1 LRIALKS
8 ASKECPAIVPAMAHD
23 PIFRTPMARPVA
35 AVEIHKPAPRRLP
48 QRVLPGFGLTLGYTM
63 VYLSLLVL
71 IPLSA
76 VFIRSL
82 GLGWGHFWDVVT
94 APRVVASLRL
104 SFGASLIAALINVIF
119 GLIVAWVLVRY
130 TFPFKRLIDAIVDL
144 PFALPTAVAGI
155 ALTALYAPNG
165 WLGIW
170 LKPLGIQVAF
180 TPLGVVVAL
189 TFIGLPFVV
198 RTLQP
203 VLEDLDREV
212 EQAAATLGA
221 SAAQAFARVI
231 LPALWPAL
239 LTGFALAFA
248 RAVGEYGSVIFI
260 AGNMPMKSEIAPLLI
275 VTKLEQYD
283 YAGATA
289 IAVVMLVL
297 SFALMFGINAL
308 QHWALSRHGGR

>member
-1 LRIALKS
+1 MSGHI
-8 ASKECPAIVPAMAHD
+8 AMA
-23 PIFRTPMARPVA
+23 AA
-35 AVEIHKPAPRRLP
+35 AVEFKSPPPKREAKRRK
-48 QRVLPGFGLTLGYTM
+48 REVLPGFGLTLGYTM

-82 GLGWGHFWDVVT
+82 GLGWGHFWEVVT
-94 APRVVASLRL
+94 APRVLASLRL
-104 SFGASLIAALINVIF
+104 SFGASLIAASINVVF

-130 TFPFKRLIDAIVDL
+130 TFPFKRLVDAMVDL

-165 WLGIW
+165 WLGRW
-170 LKPLGIQVAF
+170 LVPLGIKVAF
-180 TPLGVVVAL
+180 TPLGIVVAL
-189 TFIGLPFVV
+189 TFIGMPFVV

-203 VLEDLDREV
+203 VLEDLDKEG

-221 SAAQAFARVI
+221 TAAQTFTRVI

-297 SFALMFGINAL
+297 SFALMLGINAL
-308 QHWALSRHGGR
+308 QDWALSRHGGR

>member
-1 LRIALKS
+1 MAAPAAAIDLK
-8 ASKECPAIVPAMAHD
+8 ML
-23 PIFRTPMARPVA
+23 TARR
-35 AVEIHKPAPRRLP
+35 PR
-48 QRVLPGFGLTLGYTM
+48 RVLPGFGLTLGYTM

-82 GLGWGHFWDVVT
+82 GLGWGHFFEVVT
-94 APRVVASLRL
+94 SARVLASLRL

-130 TFPFKRLIDAIVDL
+130 TFPFKRLIDAMVDL

-165 WLGIW
+165 WLGMW
-170 LKPLGIQVAF
+170 LQSLGVKVAF
-180 TPLGVVVAL
+180 TPLGIVVAL

-203 VLEDLDREV
+203 VLEDLDKEV

-221 SAAQAFARVI
+221 SAAQSFARVL

-289 IAVVMLVL
+289 IAVVMLLL
-297 SFALMFGINAL
+297 SFAIMFGINAL
-308 QHWALSRHGGR
+308 QHWALTRHGGR

>member
-1 LRIALKS
+1 MA
-8 ASKECPAIVPAMAHD
+8 ASLAETIEE
-23 PIFRTPMARPVA
+23 RRP
-35 AVEIHKPAPRRLP
+35 R
-48 QRVLPGFGLTLGYTM
+48 RVLPGFGLTLGYTM
-63 VYLSLLVL
+63 LYLSLVVL

-76 VFIRSL
+76 VFIRSF
-82 GLGWGHFWDVVT
+82 GSGWQHFWEVVT
-94 APRVVASLRL
+94 APRVLASLKL
-104 SFGASLIAALINVIF
+104 SFGASMMAATINLGF
-119 GLIVAWVLVRY
+119 GLLVAWVLVRY
-130 TFPFKRLIDAIVDL
+130 TFPFKRLIDAMVDL

-165 WLGIW
+165 WLGAR
-170 LKPLGIQVAF
+170 LVPLGLKVAF
-180 TPLGVVVAL
+180 TPVGIVVAL

-203 VLEDLDREV
+203 VLEELDDEV

-221 SAAQAFARVI
+221 SAVQAFVRVI
-231 LPALWPAL
+231 LPALWPGL

-283 YAGATA
+283 TAGATA

-297 SFALMFGINAL
+297 SFALMLGINAL
-308 QHWALSRHGGR
+308 QNWASSRHGERT

>member
-1 LRIALKS
+1 MGTRLG
-8 ASKECPAIVPAMAHD
+8 
-23 PIFRTPMARPVA
+23 
-35 AVEIHKPAPRRLP
+35 RRRSPLI
-48 QRVLPGFGLTLGYTM
+48 PGFGLTLGYTM
-63 VYLSLLVL
+63 LYLSLVVL

-76 VFIRSL
+76 TFIRSL
-82 GLGWGHFWDVVT
+82 DLGWGHFWTVVT

-104 SFGASLIAALINVIF
+104 SFGAALLAAAVNAAF
-119 GLIVAWVLVRY
+119 GLVIAWVLARY
-130 TFPFKRLIDAIVDL
+130 AFPGRRVIDAMVDL

-155 ALTALYAPNG
+155 ALTALYTPNG
-165 WLGIW
+165 WLGHS
-170 LKPLGIQVAF
+170 LQPLGIQVAF
-180 TPLGVVVAL
+180 KPLGVVVAL
-189 TFIGLPFVV
+189 IFIGLPFVV

-203 VLEDLDREV
+203 VLEELDRDV

-221 SAAQAFARVI
+221 TEWQTFTRVI

-260 AGNMPMKSEIAPLLI
+260 AGNMPMRSEIAPLLI
-275 VTKLEQYD
+275 ITKLEQYD

-297 SFALMFGINAL
+297 SFALMLGINAL
-308 QHWALSRHGGR
+308 QGWAFKRDGGR

>member
-1 LRIALKS
+1 
-8 ASKECPAIVPAMAHD
+8 
-23 PIFRTPMARPVA
+23 
-35 AVEIHKPAPRRLP
+35 
-48 QRVLPGFGLTLGYTM
+48 
-63 VYLSLLVL
+63 LV
-71 IPLSA
+71 I
-76 VFIRSL
+76 
-82 GLGWGHFWDVVT
+82 
-94 APRVVASLRL
+94 
-104 SFGASLIAALINVIF
+104 
-119 GLIVAWVLVRY
+119 AWVLVRY
-130 TFPFKRLIDAIVDL
+130 TFPCKRLIDAMVDL

-165 WLGIW
+165 WLGGL

-203 VLEDLDREV
+203 VLEELDKDV

-221 SAAQAFARVI
+221 SEWQTFSRVI

-275 VTKLEQYD
+275 ITKLEQYD

-297 SFALMFGINAL
+297 SFALMLGINAL
-308 QHWALSRHGGR
+308 QSWTLTRNGGA

>member
-1 LRIALKS
+1 MALKS
-8 ASKECPAIVPAMAHD
+8 ASDQCPAMVPAIA
-23 PIFRTPMARPVA
+23 PNSFFRTPMPRPVA
-35 AVEIHKPAPRRLP
+35 AAETTKPKP

-94 APRVVASLRL
+94 APRVTASLRL

-165 WLGIW
+165 WLGMW
-170 LKPLGIQVAF
+170 LKPLGISVAF
-180 TPLGVVVAL
+180 TPLGIVVAL

-221 SAAQAFARVI
+221 SAVQAFVRVI